1 MKTQLIPY
9 QKVDLGRV
17 YTKTKGGLLTS
28 QVFSKDNII
37 MLLISF
43 LLGRVTL
50 FESLMPFGLA
60 FYAASFKTTKSRIF
74 SAAAVLFGMITGGA
88 REELYFAFVFMF
100 LFGVANSVF
109 KSSSVKVGFKYSA
122 IGFACVMVPKTVLAY
137 FNGFLLYDL
146 LSAVFYGF
154 LVFSLIYI
162 FGRSAG
168 IIENIKNKPLM
179 SNEEMISV
187 VMVFAIALAALGDV
201 KITGITLTNV
211 VGILAVM
218 LLSYKR
224 GPALGSATGVV
235 VGIIINI
242 TSPATPL
249 ILGAYAFCGLISGV
263 FRNLGKAGSVLAFI
277 AGNAVLALYAKES
290 TEVLIYLKDMVVA
303 AAVFMV
309 IPQKVADKIIGTI
322 SGVSNISV
330 DKASYSERIK
340 ELTVERLNKFSK
352 AFEEI
357 SRTFSEISQTKAT
370 ASKQDISSLFDRVA
384 DKVCKDCG
392 LCMHCWDRNFYNTY
406 QVMFKIVERLET
418 KGWLEEADI
427 PDYFLE
433 RCERIGEFVRQVNN
447 IYELFKVDMVWK
459 NRIGES
465 RGLVSQQLEGMSKV
479 ISSLALEI
487 GTEVKFKSELE
498 DLLVAEL
505 DKVGIK
511 VNDAVVF
518 ENKWDKYEVSI
529 FHKGCG
535 EKNTCT
541 GIIEKTASAVLGRKM
556 VRDRNE
562 CVNNEKTGICSL
574 KLLEE
579 EVLSVTTG
587 VARLPKHGKDV
598 SGDNYTFMGTGDG
611 KYILALSDGM
621 GSGQKAFNQSKV
633 AISLLEQFMDT
644 GFDKGTAIK
653 LINSIL
659 VLKSD
664 EDSFATID
672 LSAVDLYD
680 GKVEFVKIGAVPT
693 FIKKSN
699 KVEVVRS
706 FSLPVGILSNVET
719 ELVCKNVNSGDF
731 IIMVTDGIIDSFKNE
746 EGGEQELI
754 EFIENIKS
762 INPQGIAELILG
774 EAYSKGGKK
783 PVDDMTVIVAKVWK
797 RIN

>member
-1 MKTQLIPY
+1 
-9 QKVDLGRV
+9 
-17 YTKTKGGLLTS
+17 
-28 QVFSKDNII
+28 
-37 MLLISF
+37 
-43 LLGRVTL
+43 
-50 FESLMPFGLA
+50 
-60 FYAASFKTTKSRIF
+60 
-74 SAAAVLFGMITGGA
+74 
-88 REELYFAFVFMF
+88 
-100 LFGVANSVF
+100 
-109 KSSSVKVGFKYSA
+109 
-122 IGFACVMVPKTVLAY
+122 
-137 FNGFLLYDL
+137 
-146 LSAVFYGF
+146 
-154 LVFSLIYI
+154 
-162 FGRSAG
+162 
-168 IIENIKNKPLM
+168 
-179 SNEEMISV
+179 
-187 VMVFAIALAALGDV
+187 
-201 KITGITLTNV
+201 
-211 VGILAVM
+211 
-218 LLSYKR
+218 
-224 GPALGSATGVV
+224 
-235 VGIIINI
+235 
-242 TSPATPL
+242 
-249 ILGAYAFCGLISGV
+249 
-263 FRNLGKAGSVLAFI
+263 
-277 AGNAVLALYAKES
+277 
-290 TEVLIYLKDMVVA
+290 
-303 AAVFMV
+303 
-309 IPQKVADKIIGTI
+309 
-322 SGVSNISV
+322 
-330 DKASYSERIK
+330 
-340 ELTVERLNKFSK
+340 
-352 AFEEI
+352 
-357 SRTFSEISQTKAT
+357 
-370 ASKQDISSLFDRVA
+370 
-384 DKVCKDCG
+384 
-392 LCMHCWDRNFYNTY
+392 
-406 QVMFKIVERLET
+406 
-418 KGWLEEADI
+418 
-427 PDYFLE
+427 
-433 RCERIGEFVRQVNN
+433 
-447 IYELFKVDMVWK
+447 
-459 NRIGES
+459 
-465 RGLVSQQLEGMSKV
+465 
-479 ISSLALEI
+479 
-487 GTEVKFKSELE
+487 
-498 DLLVAEL
+498 
-505 DKVGIK
+505 
-511 VNDAVVF
+511 
-518 ENKWDKYEVSI
+518 
-529 FHKGCG
+529 
-535 EKNTCT
+535 
-541 GIIEKTASAVLGRKM
+541 M